1 MIWTLAAFAI
11 GLLTGVL
18 LADARTPHTRY
29 VPLLSGF
36 ALGISLV
43 LILVFTTPAN
53 PNVGF
58 VFLLDEILS
67 SAFYTAWIW
76 SRIFPE
82 IRLSYGQIL
91 GQEFAHPS
99 YVRRQYSAK
108 LYEDGLARA
117 DTGSAPQ

>member
-11 GLLTGVL
+11 GLLTGVV
-18 LADARTPHTRY
+18 ASDARTPHTRY

-36 ALGISLV
+36 ALGISLM
-43 LILVFTTPAN
+43 LILVFTTPTN
-53 PNVGF
+53 PYVGF
-58 VFLLDEILS
+58 VFLFGEILS

-82 IRLSYGQIL
+82 IGLSYGQIL

-108 LYEDGLARA
+108 LYEEGLARPA
-117 DTGSAPQ
+117 TD